1 MAGKSTISIT
11 FKLDGDGKGFKELAS
26 DADGLKS
33 VMTAAIVEAN
43 KLDKSLCNWSQAVQG
58 IESVNKAIAQLNS
71 TFQSVT
77 ADSAEFSKAMK
88 SANTMAGKDAAGFAE
103 LKGQVSDLGKQ
114 IPLTRDLLANGLY
127 QVISNGVPEDNW
139 ISFLEKSSRSA
150 VGGIADV
157 GEVVKVTSTIIKNY
171 GKDWEEAGDIQD
183 KIQLTAKNG
192 VTSFEQLAAA
202 LPSVT
207 GQAAQLGVSLT
218 EMLAVMST
226 MTGVSGNTS
235 EVATQL
241 ASVLTALTKESE
253 KSQKAAEAM
262 GISFNAASIR
272 AAGGLQNFLNDLDR
286 AVTQYAAQTGRLKES
301 IYSELF
307 GRAEALRLVN
317 GLTGELSE
325 KFAENIAALDNSA
338 GTIDEAFETM
348 ASTGG
353 AVTQMLKNQLGAIT
367 DVIAEYAGGVA
378 PFLNFTSQLGMTAM
392 SVLSLQKTFKA
403 LNIVQ
408 ALTVT
413 RTKAVSAVML
423 LCGVSSTKSA
433 AATRVFSAALK
444 GGAYSA
450 TAFKIA
456 LRGLMIATGIGA
468 AIAAVTAI
476 IELFV
481 NMADEATESVEE
493 LSEAEEA
500 FKEAATDAKLAID
513 TEVKRLSE
521 LMKANE
527 DTAEAVQHLNETY
540 GDIFGTHK
548 TAAEWYDTLTSKS
561 KTYVRQLGFEAQAK
575 KLVADIA
582 SKQIELE
589 MAQERKSELEKSGK
603 AKTTVTNT
611 HALPTGASFTTSW
624 ETNSEEYNTVLEQI
638 NTLDGAIGQLQ
649 AKLDVAQKKMQD
661 CADELQTTAGATGQ
675 QNAQLKVSEMTW
687 KQVSDAIE
695 ETEGKLKNTTDK
707 AEISRLKAYNE
718 QLKARKKI
726 LDQQLGI
733 GTTSGSGKKTETA
746 DPKTYE
752 ELSTNIEIYRKKLTT
767 ADSAEQQ
774 SIREKIALWSAM
786 IQQIELAKRA
796 AERPAELNTLSAI
809 DKELQYQRALREN
822 ATAETLA
829 GIDSE
834 IQRLEG
840 LRKQMERNAHTVK
853 PIETIQTYEELNAEL
868 QHYNDL
874 LQIASQTERAEIQ
887 AQITAL
893 ESLKKK
899 WDDTLAAMKKPG
911 EIGTL
916 NTIEALDEAIAYYG
930 AQQKKQSAD
939 EIANTQRVIQ
949 ALEAKK
955 KALQRSVQLPSMQKE
970 ADEINALSGKDYKI
984 AVRGIGFDELTK
996 RIKDLRKQLNDIDNP
1011 VTDTQRKDIEQL
1023 ISTYESWR
1031 SSTVD
1036 AFGTVKDG
1044 WGAIKGIGGGIESI
1058 TQAIES
1064 DGNAWQKIT
1073 GIVDGFI
1080 QIAEGIQAIVA
1091 IIDMLSVATTT
1102 HATAK
1107 AAEAAAVTAEATAE
1121 GVNAGVSE
1129 VAAAAEIPVIAA
1141 NKLATAS
1148 YMELAA
1154 AEYMAA
1160 HAYIPFAGFGIAAG
1174 FTTAAVAMVEAIG
1187 AMPFANGGVI
1197 YGPTLGIMGEYSG
1210 ASHNPEVVAP
1220 LDKLRDIIGGSGDG
1234 MGGKVEFE
1242 IKGRRL
1248 VGVYNKEKSITHRT

>member
-11 FKLDGDGKGFKELAS
+11 FKLDGDSKGFKELAS
-26 DADGLKS
+26 DANGLKS

-88 SANTMAGKDAAGFAE
+88 AANTMAGKDAAGFAE

-139 ISFLEKSSRSA
+139 ISFLDKSSRSA

-286 AVTQYAAQTGRLKES
+286 AVTQYATQTGRLKES

-367 DVIAEYAGGVA
+367 DVIAEYSGGVA

-456 LRGLMIATGIGA
+456 LRGLMIATGIGV

-493 LSEAEEA
+493 LNEAEEA

-575 KLVADIA
+575 KLAADIA
-582 SKQIELE
+582 GKQIELE
-589 MAQERKSELEKSGK
+589 MAQERKAELEKSGK

-611 HALPTGASFTTSW
+611 HVTQTGASFTTSW

-638 NTLDGAIGQLQ
+638 NTLDCAIGQMQ
-649 AKLDVAQKKMQD
+649 AQLDVAQKKMQE
-661 CADELQTTAGATGQ
+661 CADELQTVAGAAGQ

-733 GTTSGSGKKTETA
+733 GTTSGKKTETT

-796 AERPAELNTLSAI
+796 AERPTELNTLAAI

-822 ATAETLA
+822 ATADTLA

-834 IQRLEG
+834 IKRLEG
-840 LRKQMERNAHTVK
+840 LRKQMESNAHTVK
-853 PIETIQTYEELNAEL
+853 PIDTIQTYEELNAEL

-874 LQIASQTERAEIQ
+874 LQTAGQTERSEIQ

-916 NTIEALDEAIAYYG
+916 NTIEELDEAIAYYG
-930 AQQKKQSAD
+930 TLQKKQSAD

-955 KALQRSVQLPSMQKE
+955 KALQRRVQLPSMQRE
-970 ADEINALSGKDYKI
+970 ADEINALSGKDYKV

-996 RIKDLRKQLNDIDNP
+996 RIKDLRKQLNDLDNP
-1011 VTDTQRKDIEQL
+1011 VTDTQRRDIEQL
-1023 ISTYESWR
+1023 IATYESWR
-1031 SSTVD
+1031 TSTID

-1129 VAAAAEIPVIAA
+1129 AAAAAEIPVIAA

-1248 VGVYNKEKSITHRT
+1248 VGVYNKEKLITERT